1 MAAAG
6 VAAGIAIISFITSL
20 FTSLKSSKDAE
31 AALKEQQ
38 EYLASQSY
46 ASAVRSVELQREQRQ
61 LSAELATSSKAY
73 SETVEDL
80 QTQMVTAMENAE
92 LVTGSDPV
100 FKKLPVEKIL
110 LPVVIAIIVKQV
122 FR

>member
-1 MAAAG
+1 MG
-6 VAAGIAIISFITSL
+6 TVVGLFVSL
-20 FTSLKSSKDAE
+20 LASVFSGKEAE
-31 AALKEQQ
+31 KAREEQQ
-38 EYLASQSY
+38 AYLASQSY

-61 LSAELATSSKAY
+61 LSAELAASSKAY

-110 LPVVIAIIVKQV
+110 LPVVIAIIAKQV
-122 FR
+122 FK